1 MWKWVS
7 DLKSFLGYKCRS
19 VHCKTFEY
27 YSVKLF
33 SRTYFMLIDLLKN
46 VGNFFQIDNFY
57 CHASKHIF
65 VIGFVVSNWMS
76 SNGYS
81 SSLTDTQ
88 TAELMKIVGV
98 GPYLLEDQC
107 SSTSGRFINEQNG
120 WVKGIIL
127 YIFITCMYWV
137 IGWIIDSNIYSIH
150 VFSQNCT

>member
-1 MWKWVS
+1 
-7 DLKSFLGYKCRS
+7 
-19 VHCKTFEY
+19 
-27 YSVKLF
+27 
-33 SRTYFMLIDLLKN
+33 MLIDLLKN

-57 CHASKHIF
+57 CYASKHIF

-81 SSLTDTQ
+81 SPLTDTQ

-137 IGWIIDSNIYSIH
+137 IG
-150 VFSQNCT
+150 